1 MKKQNFKNETIFQE
15 DEDDA
20 VLATRL
26 AVRGLHASYPGIG
39 GGPLPTGFA
48 APILVPTPPLS
59 PNGPTG
65 PVDLLGP
72 LSAAGPYTG
81 LLTGTKWKPFPEVH
95 ILHLAAV

>member
-48 APILVPTPPLS
+48 APILVATPPLS

-81 LLTGTKWKPFPEVH
+81 LLTGTRWKPFPEVH